1 MKLLVVRHGET
12 QFNAERRYL
21 GALDPELNATG
32 ISQARALNA
41 VLPATLNAV
50 VCSPLRRA
58 RQTAD
63 IVCEGR
69 NIKPSLNE
77 AFRERNVGVFEG
89 LTQEEAKARFPAL
102 WAENITRHWERAP
115 ESGETIEAV
124 VERVLE
130 GLRQMYGSYEGKVV
144 ALVAHG
150 FVAKV
155 VRAITEARFDDFFN
169 WQLANGAVCELA
181 LTAKPSLERASSGRL
196 CVPPAAAHVQ
206 RQAS

>member
-1 MKLLVVRHGET
+1 
-12 QFNAERRYL
+12 
-21 GALDPELNATG
+21 
-32 ISQARALNA
+32 
-41 VLPATLNAV
+41 
-50 VCSPLRRA
+50 
-58 RQTAD
+58 
-63 IVCEGR
+63 
-69 NIKPSLNE
+69 
-77 AFRERNVGVFEG
+77 
-89 LTQEEAKARFPAL
+89 
-102 WAENITRHWERAP
+102 
-115 ESGETIEAV
+115 
-124 VERVLE
+124 
-130 GLRQMYGSYEGKVV
+130 VV

>member
-21 GALDPELNATG
+21 GALDPELNAVG

-41 VLPATLNAV
+41 VLPATLDAV

-58 RQTAD
+58 RHTAD

-69 NIKPSLNE
+69 NMRPSPNE

-89 LTQEEAKARFPAL
+89 LTQEEAKTRFPSL
-102 WAENITRHWERAP
+102 WAENITRQWGRAP
-115 ESGETIEAV
+115 ENGETIEAV
-124 VERVLE
+124 VKRVLE
-130 GLRQMYGSYEGKVV
+130 GLRQMYASNQGKVV

-155 VRAITEARFDDFFN
+155 VRAITEARFDDFFT
-169 WQLANGAVCELA
+169 WQLANGAVCELT
-181 LTAKPSLERASSGRL
+181 LTANPSIERTPSSVLRTL
-196 CVPPAAAHVQ
+196 PAAAHVQ
-206 RQAS
+206 R